1 MKITPTISAAILI
14 AVIALVSH
22 LTTGCSTLTDSQ
34 RETVRNAAK
43 EIALIGIGI
52 GLNHLGDS
60 VHELR
65 PYIPTLQASIN
76 ATFAATADPQEA
88 ATATAAAVEDIIP
101 VEYREDVLAEII
113 RSASSPATAS
123 GDSIGNFGSQYASAL
138 IQR

>member
-1 MKITPTISAAILI
+1 MKITSLISAVVLV
-14 AVIALVSH
+14 AVIG
-22 LTTGCSTLTDSQ
+22 LTTGCSTLTDTQ

-52 GLNHLGDS
+52 GLNQLGDS

-76 ATFAATADPQEA
+76 ATFAATDDPQEA
-88 ATATAAAVEDIIP
+88 ATATAAAVNDIIP
-101 VEYREDVLAEII
+101 TEYREDVLAEII

>member
-14 AVIALVSH
+14 AVLG
-22 LTTGCSTLTDSQ
+22 LTTGCSTLTDTQ

-52 GLNHLGDS
+52 GLNQLGDS

-76 ATFAATADPQEA
+76 ATFAATEDPQQA
-88 ATATAAAVEDIIP
+88 ATATAAAVNDIIP
-101 VEYREDVLAEII
+101 TEYREDVIAEII

>member
-14 AVIALVSH
+14 AVLG

-52 GLNHLGDS
+52 GLNQLGDS

-76 ATFAATADPQEA
+76 ATFAATDDPQEA
-88 ATATAAAVEDIIP
+88 ATATAAAVNDIIP
-101 VEYREDVLAEII
+101 TEYREDVIAEII

-123 GDSIGNFGSQYASAL
+123 GDSVGDFGSRYSSAL
-138 IQR
+138 MQR

>member
-14 AVIALVSH
+14 AVLG
-22 LTTGCSTLTDSQ
+22 LTTGCSTLTDTQ

-52 GLNHLGDS
+52 GLNQLGDS

-65 PYIPTLQASIN
+65 PYMPTLQASIN
-76 ATFAATADPQEA
+76 ATFAATDDPQEA
-88 ATATAAAVEDIIP
+88 ATATAAAVNDIIP
-101 VEYREDVLAEII
+101 TEYREDVLAEII

-123 GDSIGNFGSQYASAL
+123 GDSIGNFGSQYARAL